1 MGTRTK
7 WFWLPAVAFL
17 VTGMA
22 APVFASDGAPTY
34 SDNALR
40 KLGRGAANIVTCPT
54 ELIRTPELTGRRDGY
69 VAALSAGLVQG
80 VWRTLLRG
88 TAGVVE
94 VATFYTGFP
103 NGFKPL
109 ITPEFV
115 YAHGDWAE

>member
-17 VTGMA
+17 VAGMA
-22 APVFASDGAPTY
+22 APAFASDTAPTY
-34 SDNALR
+34 SDNVLR
-40 KLGRGAANIVTCPT
+40 KLGRGVANIVTCPA
-54 ELIRTPELTGRRDGY
+54 ELIRTPELVGRKDGY
-69 VAALSAGLVQG
+69 VAVLTTGLVQG

-88 TAGVVE
+88 ASGVVE

-103 NGFKPL
+103 NDFKPL
-109 ITPEFV
+109 ITPVFV